1 MKKAF
6 KITAI
11 TLASLLGAVI
21 LLVCGYLI
29 YISCQYYR
37 IEDNLKLDINN
48 NQDGGVTT
56 NKDYTIT
63 TYNIGFGAYNHEFSF
78 FMDSGKMLDGKEVT
92 GKNSKAKSKQVVL
105 DNTNGVINV
114 AQTLNSDFYLFQEV
128 DTKGDRSYKV
138 NQLDMLKSLGDSYC
152 YTYAINFHSAYL
164 AYPFNDPHGA
174 NTAGVATF
182 SRYKINQSTR
192 ISYPVDN
199 SFPNKFFDLDRC
211 FSINRV
217 PTDNGKELVIINSHM
232 SAYDKGGKIRQLQ
245 LACLNN
251 ILSSEYEKGNYVIAG
266 GDFNH
271 DIANSINLFPTQ
283 QYVPEWVF
291 QLTQDNLAEHF
302 RFASAV
308 DDATCRSTDIPYTKG
323 VNYTAVLDGYIISD
337 NVSITNITNLVN
349 GKSVDFLYSD
359 HNPATLT
366 FKLI

>member
-11 TLASLLGAVI
+11 TLATMLGAVI

-29 YISCQYYR
+29 YVSCQYYR
-37 IEDNLKLDINN
+37 IEDNLELEINN
-48 NQDGGVTT
+48 NQNCSIST
-56 NKDYTIT
+56 NTNYTIT

-78 FMDSGKMLDGKEVT
+78 FMDSGKMLDGKKVT
-92 GKNSKAKSKQVVL
+92 GKNSKAHSKQVVL
-105 DNTNGVINV
+105 NNTNGVVNI
-114 AQTLNSDFYLFQEV
+114 AKELNSDFYLFQEV
-128 DTKGDRSYKV
+128 DTKGDRSHYV
-138 NQLDMLKSLGDSYC
+138 NQLDMLKSISDDYG

-182 SRYKINQSTR
+182 SKYKIEQSTR

-217 PTDNGKELVIINSHM
+217 KVNNDKDLVIINSHM
-232 SAYDKGGKIRQLQ
+232 SAYDKGGKIRQKQ
-245 LACLNN
+245 LACLNA
-251 ILSSEYEKGNYVIAG
+251 ILTREYEKGNYVIAG

-291 QLTQDNLAEHF
+291 QLTQEDLADHF
-302 RFASAV
+302 RFASST

-323 VNYTAVLDGYIISD
+323 VNYSAVLDGYIISD
-337 NVSITNITNLVN
+337 NVEITNITNLVN
-349 GKSVDFLYSD
+349 GNSVDFQYSD

-366 FKLI
+366 FKLV